1 MRKQMRR
8 KNQLLPREEA
18 EKILQ
23 SNTSG
28 VLALSGDEGYPYAVP
43 LSYVYNG
50 KNLYFHSAKS
60 GHKIDAIKNSDK
72 ASFCV
77 IDKDE
82 VIPSL
87 YTTYFKSVIAFGKIR
102 IIEEKEEIIKALSLL
117 GDKYHPS
124 HDKELST
131 EIDKYINNV
140 CVLCLEIEH
149 LSGKAAKELINTP

>member
-117 GDKYHPS
+117 GDKYHPN
-124 HDKELST
+124 HDKELSA
-131 EIDKYINNV
+131 EIDKYIDNV